1 VCWAAKPTIAAS
13 TAVEARI
20 PVASRFSS
28 VNWLSAIATRTRKTI
43 RMTRRR
49 RKRRR
54 VLVERE
60 TCETAGVMDATV
72 STKPTFPYANWGPL
86 AAVLG
91 VLLALGT
98 GIVLSVPVLIVA
110 SALIQLATALGFL
123 LVPFAIAARRG
134 ATVREAAAQ
143 LGFRSFKPSAV
154 KWMLA
159 AVGAYLLFS
168 IVYIAIF
175 GAPHQKDIAEDFGAV
190 PVQVLLI
197 VVAAPISE
205 EVCFRG
211 MLFGGLR
218 ERLPRLA
225 AALISALIF
234 GGLHAA
240 TGISAV
246 PPLIIFGFVL
256 ALLYE
261 KTGSIIPGILLHM
274 LNNSVALL
282 GQ

>member
-1 VCWAAKPTIAAS
+1 
-13 TAVEARI
+13 
-20 PVASRFSS
+20 
-28 VNWLSAIATRTRKTI
+28 
-43 RMTRRR
+43 
-49 RKRRR
+49 
-54 VLVERE
+54 
-60 TCETAGVMDATV
+60 MDATV

-91 VLLALGT
+91 VVLALGT
-98 GIVLSVPVLIVA
+98 GIVLSVPVLIEAKPPSGEDLGHVA
-110 SALIQLATALGFL
+110 SALVQFATALGFL

-143 LGFRSFKPSAV
+143 LGLRRFKPSAV
-154 KWMLA
+154 KWMFA

-168 IVYIAIF
+168 IIYIAIF
-175 GAPHQKDIAEDFGAV
+175 GAPHQKDIAENFGAV
-190 PVQVLLI
+190 PVQILLI
-197 VVAAPISE
+197 VFAAPISE

-234 GGLHAA
+234 GGLHAT

>member
-1 VCWAAKPTIAAS
+1 
-13 TAVEARI
+13 
-20 PVASRFSS
+20 
-28 VNWLSAIATRTRKTI
+28 
-43 RMTRRR
+43 
-49 RKRRR
+49 
-54 VLVERE
+54 
-60 TCETAGVMDATV
+60 
-72 STKPTFPYANWGPL
+72 
-86 AAVLG
+86 

-98 GIVLSVPVLIVA
+98 GIVLSVPVLIAAKPPSGDELGDVA
-110 SALIQLATALGFL
+110 SALVQLATALGFL
-123 LVPFAIAARRG
+123 LVPFAIAAGRG

-143 LGFRSFKPSAV
+143 LGLRRFKPSAA

-159 AVGAYLLFS
+159 AIGAYLLFS

-175 GAPHQKDIAEDFGAV
+175 GAPHQEDIAEDFGTV

-234 GGLHAA
+234 GGLHAT

>member
-1 VCWAAKPTIAAS
+1 
-13 TAVEARI
+13 
-20 PVASRFSS
+20 
-28 VNWLSAIATRTRKTI
+28 
-43 RMTRRR
+43 
-49 RKRRR
+49 
-54 VLVERE
+54 
-60 TCETAGVMDATV
+60 MDATV

-98 GIVLSVPVLIVA
+98 GIVLSVPVLIEAKPPSGDDLGDVA
-110 SALIQLATALGFL
+110 SALIQFATALGFL
-123 LVPFAIAARRG
+123 LVPFAIAAGRG
-134 ATVREAAAQ
+134 ATAWQAAGQ
-143 LGFRSFKPSAV
+143 LGLRRFKPSAV
-154 KWMLA
+154 KWMFA
-159 AVGAYLLFS
+159 AVGAYLFFS

-175 GAPHQKDIAEDFGAV
+175 GAPHQKDIAEDFGAM
-190 PVQVLLI
+190 PVQILLI
-197 VVAAPISE
+197 VVAAPVSE

-225 AALISALIF
+225 AALVSALIF
-234 GGLHAA
+234 GGLHAT